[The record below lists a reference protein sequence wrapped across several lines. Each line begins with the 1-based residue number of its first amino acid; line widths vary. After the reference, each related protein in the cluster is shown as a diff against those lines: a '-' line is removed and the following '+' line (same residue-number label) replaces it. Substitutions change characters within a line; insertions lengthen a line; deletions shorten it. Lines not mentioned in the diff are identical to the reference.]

1 MQISGIDPEVL
12 FGYSGMSSLL
22 KVNVLASSSFLLYS
36 KTFHFRLLASA
47 DAFPFYPLACNLQK
61 FSALPSGVP
70 ATGARRHL
78 SSMWMGPTYLA
89 HIPYLRGAFRLIY
102 IAPQLAP
109 NFLPNPPACL
119 TATTS
124 MPPAKSTV
132 YVVLACTYLHISH
145 LFAGDVGESL

>member
-89 HIPYLRGAFRLIY
+89 HIPYLRIY
-102 IAPQLAP
+102 CT
-109 NFLPNPPACL
+109 PACAQL
-119 TATTS
+119 PS
-124 MPPAKSTV
+124 KPSSLFDR
-132 YVVLACTYLHISH
+132 YHIHASC
-145 LFAGDVGESL
+145 